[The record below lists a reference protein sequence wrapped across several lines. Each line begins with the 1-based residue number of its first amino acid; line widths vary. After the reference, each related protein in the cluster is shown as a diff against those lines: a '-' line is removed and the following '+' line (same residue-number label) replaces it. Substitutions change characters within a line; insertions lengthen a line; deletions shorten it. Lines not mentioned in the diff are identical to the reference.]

1 MPVTVTVIRAGLP
14 WTCSSQAELAH
25 ALAMECTVDNGFAMP
40 SAPLDDLDIEVL
52 ASAVGFRATDEPY
65 GTDYTLRP
73 DIGR

>member
-1 MPVTVTVIRAGLP
+1 
-14 WTCSSQAELAH
+14 
-25 ALAMECTVDNGFAMP
+25 MECTVDNGFAMP